1 MNGWS
6 ILRAAGLLLA
16 LALATLTGTARETR
30 AEQGVAT
37 QTLYFGIGP
46 ELPHLDPHL
55 ATEIG
60 HYTVLAALLEGLV
73 AEDPVDLH
81 PVPGVAE
88 RWETT
93 ADATRWTF
101 HLRANARWSNGEP
114 VTAQDFADSWKRAL
128 APQLAAEAVEPLYVL
143 RNARAYH
150 EGAVKEFSEVGIH
163 VLDTR
168 TLVLQLERPLADLP
182 SHLNQCVFLPVHVR
196 SIAAVGDPLSRQ
208 TPWAR
213 PGRFVGNG
221 AFRLESWAGG
231 QEIRASRSE
240 TYWDAGAVK
249 LGAVHFTFFPDRDT
263 EERAYRAGQ
272 LHITETLPPSR
283 IEAWRRDRPAE
294 LRIDPYLGTEFYRL
308 NLAHPLLGDARVR
321 RALNLAIDRD
331 VLVTRILRGGQQPA
345 ERFLPP
351 GLGLPK
357 PTAGV
362 AYAPEEA
369 RRLLAEAG
377 YPGGRGA
384 PTLEI
389 LFNTSESHRALAE
402 AVQAMWK
409 KELGLNVR
417 LVNQERIATLAARRT
432 GNFQVM
438 RSVWIA
444 DTTDPVSFIGIWR
457 SGGPNNFT
465 GFASAR
471 FDQALEAAT
480 REPSAEARLPS
491 LLAAEQALLEELP
504 LVVLYHYTHVFLVHP
519 AVRGWHPTLLDRHPL
534 KAVSLEKP

>member
-1 MNGWS
+1 MSPLSYFRVACLGV
-6 ILRAAGLLLA
+6 LLA
-16 LALATLTGTARETR
+16 FGAAIGFARETR
-30 AEQGVAT
+30 AEQGIST

-73 AEDPVDLH
+73 SEDPTDLH

-88 RWETT
+88 RWECN
-93 ADATRWTF
+93 DDKTRWTF
-101 HLRANARWSNGEP
+101 HLRADARWSNGEP

-128 APQLAAEAVEPLYVL
+128 SPELAAEAVEPLYVL
-143 RNARAYH
+143 RNAQAYR
-150 EGAVKEFSEVGIH
+150 EGTLKDFGEVGIH

-168 TLVLQLERPLADLP
+168 TLVLTLERPLADLS

-196 SIAAVGDPLSRQ
+196 SIAETGDPLSRQ

-221 AFRLESWAGG
+221 AFRLESWATG
-231 QEIRASRSE
+231 QELRVTKSE
-240 TYWDAGAVK
+240 TYWGAATVK
-249 LGAVHFTFFPDRDT
+249 LRAVHFTFFPDRDT

-272 LHITETLPPSR
+272 LHITEALPPSR
-283 IEAWRRDRPAE
+283 IEAWKRDRPAE

-308 NLAHPLLGDARVR
+308 NLRHPLLADKRVR

-331 VLVTRILRGGQQPA
+331 ILVKRILRGGQLPA
-345 ERFLPP
+345 ARFLPP
-351 GLGLPK
+351 GLGVPK
-357 PTAGV
+357 PATTVG
-362 AYAPEEA
+362 YAPDEA

-377 YPGGRGA
+377 FPGGKGA
-384 PTLEI
+384 LLLEI

-409 KELGLNVR
+409 KELGLDVR

-444 DTTDPVSFIGIWR
+444 DTLDPVPFLGIWR
-457 SGGPNNFT
+457 GAGPNNFT
-465 GFASAR
+465 GWASGS
-471 FDQALEAAT
+471 FDHALEAAT
-480 REPSAEARLPS
+480 RAVSTEGRHAQLFE
-491 LLAAEQALLEELP
+491 AEQVLLEDLP

-534 KAVSLEKP
+534 RAISLEKP